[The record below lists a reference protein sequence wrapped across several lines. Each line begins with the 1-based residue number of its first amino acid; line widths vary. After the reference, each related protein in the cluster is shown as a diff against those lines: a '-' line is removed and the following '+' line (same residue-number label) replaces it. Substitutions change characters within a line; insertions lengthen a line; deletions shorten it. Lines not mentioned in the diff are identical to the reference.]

1 MGMKILKILL
11 KVLSAGVILFLLYL
25 TAVFGRLTL
34 GEGKHLIDPYI
45 DTEFAPDYSP
55 KKFNKIKIGMTVDEV
70 ESIIG
75 KPFYKHPDYCDTTNI
90 DYVYTNDGKLWGKMK
105 EEKRRY
111 YEECFWIVTDFAWY
125 RSYVIVDTNNNIV
138 VEINKGWSYD

>member
-25 TAVFGRLTL
+25 TAVFGHITL

-45 DTEFAPDYSP
+45 DTWFASDYSLE
-55 KKFNKIKIGMTVDEV
+55 KFDKIKTGMTVDEV

-75 KPFYKHPDYCDTTNI
+75 KPLYKHSDYWDAKKI
-90 DYVYTNDGKLWGKMK
+90 MYEYTGDGKLWEMK
-105 EEKRRY
+105 EEKKRY
-111 YEECFWIVTDFAWY
+111 YNDCFWIVTDYAWY
-125 RSYVIVDTNNNIV
+125 HSAVVFDKNNIV
-138 VEINKGWSYD
+138 VKIYKGWSYD